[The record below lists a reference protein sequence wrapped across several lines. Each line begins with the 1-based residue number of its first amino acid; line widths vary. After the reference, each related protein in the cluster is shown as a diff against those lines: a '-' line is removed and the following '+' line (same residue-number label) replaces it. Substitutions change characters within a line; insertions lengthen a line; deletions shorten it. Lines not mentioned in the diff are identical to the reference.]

1 MSYNKDIQ
9 LGLCCL
15 NITLRESK
23 PTIFSSRRV
32 ILKTLELKGIDNL
45 KSKIIQNL
53 EDVLKMM
60 DWNEANGIKV
70 FRLSSELFPHYTNS
84 KAESYTLDFAKD
96 LLKMIG
102 DKSKLYNQRLTFH
115 PGQYNCL
122 ASLNNEVFMQTV
134 RDLKYHSDVF
144 DMMEVDDN
152 SIMVIHGG
160 GIYKDKSATIERWC
174 NNYLAL
180 PENIKKRLVLENCEK
195 VFSIIDCLFIS
206 DKVNIPIVFDIHH
219 FNCYKLLHNNEEFL
233 DAKDYIPKVLETW
246 SRRGIKPKF
255 HISEQGAGR
264 IGHHSDYI
272 SEIPEY
278 LLEIPE
284 KYNVKIDIM
293 IEAKKKEKAIMELYK
308 KYPWL
313 DCKGV

>member
-122 ASLNNEVFMQTV
+122 ASLNSDVIIQTV

-144 DMMEVDDN
+144 DMMGVGDD
-152 SIMVIHGG
+152 SVMVIHGG
-160 GIYKDKSATIERWC
+160 GIYKDKCATIERWC

-195 VFSIIDCLFIS
+195 VFSIVDCLFIS

-219 FNCYKLLHNNEEFL
+219 FNCYKLLHSNEEFL
-233 DAKDYIPKVLETW
+233 DASDYIPKILETW

-284 KYNVKIDIM
+284 RYNVKIDIM